1 MKPSSLSIIGLDV
14 LGFVVVLGEGVKLV
28 LIVLVFLNL
37 TEGIVDRDI
46 FGFGKIL
53 VDTELCVVEV
63 DSVCVI
69 PFLTCSL
76 VVGLNASETTP
87 CSGPDTLQQTS
98 GRESYIQKRL
108 FWSYI

>member
-1 MKPSSLSIIGLDV
+1 MGLDV
-14 LGFVVVLGEGVKLV
+14 LGFVVVLGKVVKLV

-46 FGFGKIL
+46 FGFGEIL
-53 VDTELCVVEV
+53 VEKELCVVEV

-76 VVGLNASETTP
+76 VVGLDASKTTP

-98 GRESYIQKRL
+98 GKES
-108 FWSYI
+108 

>member
-1 MKPSSLSIIGLDV
+1 MGLDV
-14 LGFVVVLGEGVKLV
+14 LGFVVVLGEGVTLV
-28 LIVLVFLNL
+28 LIVLVFLNF

-46 FGFGKIL
+46 FGFAKIL
-53 VDTELCVVEV
+53 VDTELCVVDV
-63 DSVCVI
+63 GPVCVI
-69 PFLTCSL
+69 PFSTCSL
-76 VVGLNASETTP
+76 VVGLDASETTP

>member
-46 FGFGKIL
+46 FGLGRIL
-53 VDTELCVVEV
+53 VDTELCVVDV
-63 DSVCVI
+63 GPVCVI

-76 VVGLNASETTP
+76 VFGLKASETTP
-87 CSGPDTLQQTS
+87 CPGPDTLQQTS
-98 GRESYIQKRL
+98 GRES
-108 FWSYI
+108 

>member
-1 MKPSSLSIIGLDV
+1 MKPSSLLIMGLDV

-53 VDTELCVVEV
+53 VETESCVVEV
-63 DSVCVI
+63 SPVCVI
-69 PFLTCSL
+69 PFSTCSL
-76 VVGLNASETTP
+76 VVGLKASETTP
-87 CSGPDTLQQTS
+87 CPGPDTLQQTS
-98 GRESYIQKRL
+98 GRES
-108 FWSYI
+108 